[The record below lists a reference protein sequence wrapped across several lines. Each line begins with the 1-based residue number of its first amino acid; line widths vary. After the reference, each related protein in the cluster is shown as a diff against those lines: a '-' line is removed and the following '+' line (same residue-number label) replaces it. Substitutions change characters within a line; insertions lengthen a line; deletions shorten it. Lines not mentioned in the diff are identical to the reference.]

1 MLNVNVKVLKCGVQ
15 TQLHMFLMLNHGL
28 ETLALNGRCV
38 FVLFL
43 NNRFSMAFQSAVELV
58 KTIELKPWFQ
68 LKPLKPWF
76 QFYSRASISDL
87 SL

>member
-15 TQLHMFLMLNHGL
+15 TQLHMFLMQNYGL

-58 KTIELKPWFQ
+58 KTS
-68 LKPLKPWF
+68 F

>member
-1 MLNVNVKVLKCGVQ
+1 MLNVNVKVFKCGVQ
-15 TQLHMFLMLNHGL
+15 TQLHMFLMQNHGL

-38 FVLFL
+38 FVLSFFL

-58 KTIELKPWFQ
+58 KTS
-68 LKPLKPWF
+68 F
-76 QFYSRASISDL
+76 QFYSRASFLDL